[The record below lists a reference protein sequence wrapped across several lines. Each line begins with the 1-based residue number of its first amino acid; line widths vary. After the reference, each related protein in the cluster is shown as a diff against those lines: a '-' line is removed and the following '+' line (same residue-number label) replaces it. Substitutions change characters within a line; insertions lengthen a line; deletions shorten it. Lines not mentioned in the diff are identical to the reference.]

1 MITRTRRR
9 RWRNRRLAGGDK
21 ELDSAVR
28 AEGAHLHEA
37 ALPVTLAAVHA
48 LAVVQVQLAVVDAAS
63 ELRLRSRPLFFA
75 HRERAWARL
84 CSLVSERVSSASERE
99 RAGRRAS
106 GHVNRCAKKKK
117 NPG

>member
-63 ELRLRSRPLFFA
+63 ELRLRSRPLFA

-84 CSLVSERVSSASERE
+84 FARE
-99 RAGRRAS
+99 RAREQRQRA
-106 GHVNRCAKKKK
+106 GT
-117 NPG
+117 

>member
-63 ELRLRSRPLFFA
+63 ELRLRSRPLFA

-84 CSLVSERVSSASERE
+84 CSLVSERVSSATE
-99 RAGRRAS
+99 RAKRAS
-106 GHVNRCAKKKK
+106 T
-117 NPG
+117 